1 MVTDWPGVE
10 TPTLHSLISLHWPFL
25 NSYPSGHESHLKLPS
40 VLTQTSEAFLWIMLD
55 LSINGPIGDGYQG
68 PDDP

>member
-25 NSYPSGHESHLKLPS
+25 NSYPSGHVSHLKLPS
-40 VLTQTSEAFLWIMLD
+40 VLTQTSEAYFMDQVGLF
-55 LSINGPIGDGYQG
+55 YQRTEQG
-68 PDDP
+68 RL